1 MNKVARMDARER
13 AGLFSETAE
22 RRFRYSWLGIGIN
35 WDKGTLRWRP
45 RLYSWT
51 PACPL
56 SSKAT
61 RVSHSPDEIHEYAFV
76 VVLQIGQVVGEVCE
90 VVANAGLQVLSNMT
104 IDRDQRAAAVLI

>member
-1 MNKVARMDARER
+1 MTPFGSLWTIWVQ
-13 AGLFSETAE
+13 LAE
-22 RRFRYSWLGIGIN
+22 H
-35 WDKGTLRWRP
+35 WDKGTTLRWGP
-45 RLYSWT
+45 RMYSWT

-61 RVSHSPDEIHEYAFV
+61 QVSHSPDEIHEYAFV

-90 VVANAGLQVLSNMT
+90 VVAKAGLQVLSNMT